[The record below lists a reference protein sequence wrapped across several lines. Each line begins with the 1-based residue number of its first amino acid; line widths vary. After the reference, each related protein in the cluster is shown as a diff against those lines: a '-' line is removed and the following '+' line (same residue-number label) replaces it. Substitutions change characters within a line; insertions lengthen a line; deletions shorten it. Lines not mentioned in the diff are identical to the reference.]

1 MLLVSVNS
9 ALAEWVAYMLR
20 MAERDQEPVG
30 RASTSRISLRLTI
43 TVATAGLI
51 IFAITGFLGYCDRGR
66 KVCPASLDIA
76 HGPVPFID
84 SVFVKPWL
92 LLLWLCVLV
101 LILEQ
106 AMLSGLRGV
115 KPEVERAWRRRMYAV
130 TVASVVVVGIFDL
143 YGKEIGTAV
152 SDLIGQLGQQGL
164 LFRLVSNPWFY
175 TVVNF
180 AILVA
185 LAFGAIRRWLRF
197 QREQADEHDETTQAH
212 TTVVPF
218 PDTLDAL
225 DADEQRPIAMHEL
238 VIGDVLVRS
247 ALVLALSFG
256 IRADI
261 IGLVV
266 PYPPPHGPP
275 FPQFDSC
282 SVALPGHCATT
293 LSFVDLILALLGLV
307 GSVAFAA
314 VFAQAVVRQQVQAQE
329 EESDASD
336 AGLAGGRASNLSQ
349 SGGHL
354 TRLPVNNAQS
364 QNLSLDQIGRD
375 VALQLLKTLARPFQR
390 VDAADQDAGN
400 RYDPLA
406 IVSMVVWPLL
416 VLGGMFSAAIM
427 ARAIQRTLHHTLWD
441 LMPIPRLNGFPSDAN
456 LYELLG
462 IVTGCLALVAI
473 IFAARVMTRRPVSL
487 AKGLEFIRDN
497 GFMTLVLFCVYA
509 FALWLVEQ
517 LLVQLSGEG
526 QTASL
531 RLNTF
536 SFGVFTIASSLLLL
550 GFVVAVLIRRGA
562 SRRARISPPT
572 V

>member
-1 MLLVSVNS
+1 MGRIGGAMLQ
-9 ALAEWVAYMLR
+9 
-20 MAERDQEPVG
+20 MADRDQEPVG
-30 RASTSRISLRLTI
+30 RASPSRISLRLTI
-43 TVATAGLI
+43 AVATSGLVV
-51 IFAITGFLGYCDRGR
+51 FAITGFLGYCDRGR
-66 KVCPASLDIA
+66 KICPASLNIE
-76 HGPVPFID
+76 HGPVAFID

-106 AMLSGLRGV
+106 AMLSGLRRV

-130 TVASVVVVGIFDL
+130 TAASVVVVGVFDL

-164 LFRLVSNPWFY
+164 LFRLVSSPWFY

-180 AILVA
+180 AIIVA
-185 LAFGAIRRWLRF
+185 LAVGAIRRWIRF
-197 QREQADEHDETTQAH
+197 HREQADDRDETTQAH
-212 TTVVPF
+212 ATVVQF
-218 PDTLDAL
+218 PDTLDVL
-225 DADEQRPIAMHEL
+225 DADEPGPMAMHEL

-261 IGLVV
+261 IGLVA
-266 PYPPPHGPP
+266 PYPPPHDPP
-275 FPQFDSC
+275 FPHFDSC
-282 SVALPGHCATT
+282 SVALPGRCATT
-293 LSFVDLILALLGLV
+293 LSFVDLILALLCLV

-329 EESDASD
+329 EESGAEGAGNAGAS
-336 AGLAGGRASNLSQ
+336 ASNLSR
-349 SGGHL
+349 SGSRV
-354 TRLPVNNAQS
+354 TRLPVNKAQTP
-364 QNLSLDQIGRD
+364 SLDQIGRD

-390 VDAADQDAGN
+390 VDAADQDTGN

-416 VLGGMFSAAIM
+416 VLGGVFSAAIM
-427 ARAIQRTLHHTLWD
+427 ARAIQRTLHQTLWD
-441 LMPIPRLNGFPSDAN
+441 LIPIPRLNEFPSDAN

-462 IVTGCLALVAI
+462 IVTGCLALIAI
-473 IFAARVMTRRPVSL
+473 ILAARVMTRRPESL

-517 LLVQLSGEG
+517 LLVQLSGTD
-526 QTASL
+526 QSASL
-531 RLNTF
+531 RLNAF
-536 SFGVFTIASSLLLL
+536 SFGVFTIASLLLLL
-550 GFVVAVLIRRGA
+550 GFVVAVIVRRGA
-562 SRRARISPPT
+562 SRRKNIAPPAA
-572 V
+572 